1 MTVSSGQR
9 EDVLGKKHAV
19 RLSVRNIK
27 KLKLTI
33 TEAYLVLPERTD
45 EKAEI
50 RARSE
55 TGPVI
60 GLISYEE
67 ALDILIE

>member
-1 MTVSSGQR
+1 M
-9 EDVLGKKHAV
+9 GKKHVV

-27 KLKLTI
+27 KLKLTT
-33 TEAYLVLPERTD
+33 TEAFLVLPERTD

-50 RARSE
+50 RAKSE
-55 TGPVI
+55 SGPVI
-60 GLISYEE
+60 GLVSYEE